1 MIDNKDFINR
11 IRVKKLDTTID
22 IVKRLK
28 NNEINVQD
36 LNEKEKKE
44 VYLFLQKEVIRKRN
58 KLVSLKNMVLRKRA
72 QKHNGV

>member
-11 IRVKKLDTTID
+11 IRGKKLDTTID

-72 QKHNGV
+72 QKHNVI

>member
-28 NNEINVQD
+28 NNEINIKD

-44 VYLFLQKEVIRKRN
+44 VFLFLQKEVIRKRN
-58 KLVSLKNMVLRKRA
+58 KLVS
-72 QKHNGV
+72 